1 MVLLL
6 KTKEKRKEGILSLHK
21 VIISGGGTGGHIFPA
36 IAIANEIKEEYPA
49 CEILFVGAK
58 GRMEMTRVPEAG
70 YPIRGLNIAGI
81 QRKVDLKNLLLP
93 LKVLQSYIQAMAI
106 IREFKPQIVVG
117 VGGYASGP
125 LLMAAQL
132 SGIPTLIQEQN
143 SYAGVTN
150 KILARRAK
158 KICVAYDGMDAYF
171 PAHKLVFTGNPV
183 RSDMVNW
190 KGKKEEALAH
200 FGLDAERPVIL
211 AIGGSLG
218 ARSINEALAEHI
230 NRFRDA
236 GVQLLWQTGKTYS
249 DKATTMAGDGI
260 HVTPFIQRMDLAYAA
275 ADVIISRAGALS
287 ISELCLVGKPVI
299 LVPSPYVSEDHQTK
313 NARVLVKAGAALTV
327 ADREA
332 SAILVDEALTLLRK
346 NELKSQ
352 LSASILRLGVADAA
366 SRIRKEMETLIHA

>member
-1 MVLLL
+1 M
-6 KTKEKRKEGILSLHK
+6 SLRK

-36 IAIANEIKEEYPA
+36 VAIANEIKAEYPN

-70 YPIRGLNIAGI
+70 YPIKGLNIAGI

-93 LKVLQSYIQAMAI
+93 LKVLQSYIQAMTI
-106 IREFKPQIVVG
+106 IREFKPQVAIG

-158 KICVAYDGMDAYF
+158 RICVAYEGMDAYF
-171 PAHKLVFTGNPV
+171 PAHKIVFTGNPV
-183 RSDMVNW
+183 RSDMVSW
-190 KGKKEEALAH
+190 KGKKEEALAY
-200 FGLDAERPVIL
+200 FGLEADKPTVL

-236 GVQLLWQTGKTYS
+236 GVQLIWQTGKAYS
-249 DKATTMAGDGI
+249 DKATTLAGGGI
-260 HVTPFIQRMDLAYAA
+260 HVLPFIQRMDLAYAA

-287 ISELCLVGKPVI
+287 ISELCLVGKPAI

-346 NELKSQ
+346 QELKAQ
-352 LSASILRLGVADAA
+352 LSTSILRLGVADAA
-366 SRIRKEMETLIHA
+366 SRILKEIESLAHV

>member
-1 MVLLL
+1 M
-6 KTKEKRKEGILSLHK
+6 SLRK

-36 IAIANEIKEEYPA
+36 IAIANEIKEEYPH

-70 YPIRGLNIAGI
+70 YPIKGLNIAGI

-93 LKVLQSYIQAMAI
+93 LKVLQSYVQAMAI
-106 IREFKPQIVVG
+106 IREFKPQIAIG

-158 KICVAYDGMDAYF
+158 KICVAYEGMEAYF
-171 PAHKLVFTGNPV
+171 PPHKIVFTGNPV
-183 RSDMVNW
+183 RSDMVRW
-190 KGKKEEALAH
+190 QGKKEEALAY
-200 FGLDAERPVIL
+200 FGLDSERPIVL

-236 GVQLLWQTGKTYS
+236 GVQLVWQTGKAYS
-249 DKATTMAGDGI
+249 DKATTMAGGGI
-260 HVTPFIQRMDLAYAA
+260 HVAPFIHRMDLAYAA

-313 NARVLVKAGAALTV
+313 NARILVKAGAALSV

-346 NELKSQ
+346 NELKSR
-352 LSASILRLGVADAA
+352 LSTSILRFGVADAA
-366 SRIRKEMETLIHA
+366 SRILKEIETLLHA

>member
-1 MVLLL
+1 M
-6 KTKEKRKEGILSLHK
+6 SLRK

-36 IAIANEIKEEYPA
+36 IAIANEIKSEYPD

-70 YPIRGLNIAGI
+70 YPIRGVNIAGI
-81 QRKVDLKNLLLP
+81 QRKIDLKNLLLP
-93 LKVLQSYIQAMAI
+93 LKVMQSYVQAMGI
-106 IREFKPQIVVG
+106 IREFKPQIAIG

-150 KILARRAK
+150 KILSRRAK
-158 KICVAYDGMDAYF
+158 KICVAYEGMGAYF
-171 PAHKLVFTGNPV
+171 PPSKVIFTGNPV
-183 RSDMVNW
+183 RSEMVRW
-190 KGKKEEALAH
+190 QGKKEEAMAF
-200 FGLDAERPVIL
+200 FGLSSEKPTVL

-218 ARSINEALAEHI
+218 ARSINEALTEHI
-230 NRFRDA
+230 NRFSDA
-236 GVQLLWQTGKTYS
+236 GVQLIWQTGRAFS
-249 DKATTMAGDGI
+249 DGASTMAGNGI
-260 HVTPFIQRMDLAYAA
+260 HATPFIQRMDLAYAA

-299 LVPSPYVSEDHQTK
+299 LVPSPYVAEDHQSK
-313 NARVLVKAGAALTV
+313 NARVLVQTGAALTV

-346 NELKSQ
+346 DELKAQ
-352 LSASILRLGVADAA
+352 LSTSILRLGVADAA
-366 SRIRKEMETLIHA
+366 SRILKEIETLIHA

>member
-1 MVLLL
+1 
-6 KTKEKRKEGILSLHK
+6 
-21 VIISGGGTGGHIFPA
+21 
-36 IAIANEIKEEYPA
+36 
-49 CEILFVGAK
+49 
-58 GRMEMTRVPEAG
+58 MTRVPEAG
-70 YPIRGLNIAGI
+70 YPIKGLNIAGI

-93 LKVLQSYIQAMAI
+93 LKVLQSYVQAMAI
-106 IREFKPQIVVG
+106 IREFKPQVVIG

-125 LLMAAQL
+125 VLMAAQL

-150 KILARRAK
+150 KILGRRAK
-158 KICVAYDGMDAYF
+158 KICVAYEGMEAYF
-171 PAHKLVFTGNPV
+171 PPHKIVFTGNPV
-183 RSDMVNW
+183 RSEMVRW
-190 KGKKEEALAH
+190 QGKKEEALAY
-200 FGLDAERPVIL
+200 FGLDAERPVVL

-236 GVQLLWQTGKTYS
+236 GVQLVWQTGKAYS
-249 DKATTMAGDGI
+249 DKATTMAGGGI
-260 HVTPFIQRMDLAYAA
+260 HVTSFIQRMDLAYAA

-313 NARVLVKAGAALTV
+313 NARVLVKAGAALSV

-346 NELKSQ
+346 HELRSR
-352 LSASILRLGVADAA
+352 LSTSILRLGVADAA
-366 SRIRKEMETLIHA
+366 SRILKETEALIHA

>member
-1 MVLLL
+1 M
-6 KTKEKRKEGILSLHK
+6 SLRK

-36 IAIANEIKEEYPA
+36 IAIANEIKDEYPN

-70 YPIRGLNIAGI
+70 YPIKGLNIAGI

-93 LKVLQSYIQAMAI
+93 LKVLQSYVQAMAI
-106 IREFKPQIVVG
+106 IREFKPQVVIG

-125 LLMAAQL
+125 VLMAAQL

-158 KICVAYDGMDAYF
+158 KICVAYEGMGAYF
-171 PAHKLVFTGNPV
+171 PPHKIVFTGNPV
-183 RSDMVNW
+183 RSEMVRW
-190 KGKKEEALAH
+190 QGKKEEALAY

-236 GVQLLWQTGKTYS
+236 GVQLIWQTGKAYS
-249 DKATTMAGDGI
+249 DRATTMAGGGI
-260 HVTPFIQRMDLAYAA
+260 HVASFIQRMDLAYAA

-313 NARVLVKAGAALTV
+313 NARVLVKAGAALSV

-346 NELKSQ
+346 HELRSQ
-352 LSASILRLGVADAA
+352 LSTSILRLGVADAA
-366 SRIRKEMETLIHA
+366 SRILKETEALIHA